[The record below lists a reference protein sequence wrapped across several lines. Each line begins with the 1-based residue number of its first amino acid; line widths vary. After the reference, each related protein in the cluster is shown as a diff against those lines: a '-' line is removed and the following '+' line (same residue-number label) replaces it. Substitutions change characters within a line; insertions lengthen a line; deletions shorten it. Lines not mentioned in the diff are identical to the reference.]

1 MIYIYSKYEHYLK
14 YLSENNTDRLYKGLK
29 LTTSSNNKTN
39 LFNNNRLN
47 EEIFNNSIQCDYEIA
62 NLKNNHIK
70 VIFKSKNDNEYRIDI
85 FKILEN
91 NKIINHIGFTLNNDI
106 FDITPTTPEE
116 QEIFDIEY
124 EKMTNISEIYD
135 ILGRIRYILENMV
148 NDKIIDSSFCIG
160 GTKFIKKNKLYE
172 YMLKF
177 IVGDDG
183 FEKRES
189 DTYPKIGWG
198 LYFDI

>member
-14 YLSENNTDRLYKGLK
+14 YLLKNNTDRLHKGLK
-29 LTTSSNNKTN
+29 LTTSSNNKTS

-47 EEIFNNSIQCDYEIA
+47 EEIFNNSIQCDYEIV

-91 NKIINHIGFTLNNDI
+91 SKIINHIGFTLNNDI

-189 DTYPKIGWG
+189 DIYPKIGWG